1 MEDTYMLYILGL
13 IFTMGGAYVLSDN
26 LKKIKHWKR
35 IDAVVERHIWEYK
48 RDSDGNGRT
57 AKEVFLFMVGDEEI
71 RAESKFSSSH
81 PLKINEIVEI
91 VYNPQN
97 PSDILFVTNFRIY
110 IFPLIFILIGIF
122 IISFPEFVYERFD

>member
-1 MEDTYMLYILGL
+1 M
-13 IFTMGGAYVLSDN
+13 MGGAYVLSDN

-48 RDSDGNGRT
+48 RDSYDNGRT

>member
-13 IFTMGGAYVLSDN
+13 IFMMGGAYVLSDN

-97 PSDILFVTNFRIY
+97 PSDILVVTNFRIY